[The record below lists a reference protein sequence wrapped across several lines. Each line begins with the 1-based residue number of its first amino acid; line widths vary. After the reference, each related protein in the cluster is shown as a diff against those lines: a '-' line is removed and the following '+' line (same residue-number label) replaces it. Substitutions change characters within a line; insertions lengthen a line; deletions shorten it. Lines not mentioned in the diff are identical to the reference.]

1 MARLAEQIGQNHQEA
16 AATQQAIR
24 NNRRVISRRPAEDEG
39 DEVEVGPVVSHEL
52 GSGAESITLNPIQR
66 SNSSR
71 AVVIASKEILAL
83 TVSPLDLP
91 AEQFSAGL
99 DRRKANRKILLEWL
113 KTALVDGVDYGRI
126 HMVSRDRCQYAS
138 TGRVK
143 ECPNQ
148 YHWSKPNLFKPGA
161 EKITGMLGLTVH
173 YPSLPAYE
181 TAILSQVEIKTVL
194 MRCELRDSQGRVVA
208 EGVGARSLAQDYG
221 DLNKSLKM
229 AEKSALADVILRAAG
244 LSEIFTQDLEDRSPI
259 EEEAKA
265 EPRPVPKPVVANPK
279 PKPIPEPEPEPEPI
293 VPRKR
298 GRPRKTPL
306 VVETA
311 AEAEAKPQTE
321 TEEDLEPAEEIVGR
335 EDVAAVRERIREFG
349 FTEKRVLAWLF
360 KSTQGTV
367 TELAQLTIAQCVS
380 LLKKLEQW
388 AEAENENQNN
398 AT

>member
-148 YHWSKPNLFKPGA
+148 YHWSKPNLFKPSMPVIFSAPG
-161 EKITGMLGLTVH
+161 
-173 YPSLPAYE
+173 
-181 TAILSQVEIKTVL
+181 
-194 MRCELRDSQGRVVA
+194 
-208 EGVGARSLAQDYG
+208 
-221 DLNKSLKM
+221 LNKF
-229 AEKSALADVILRAAG
+229 G
-244 LSEIFTQDLEDRSPI
+244 LLQ
-259 EEEAKA
+259 
-265 EPRPVPKPVVANPK
+265 
-279 PKPIPEPEPEPEPI
+279 
-293 VPRKR
+293 
-298 GRPRKTPL
+298 
-306 VVETA
+306 
-311 AEAEAKPQTE
+311 
-321 TEEDLEPAEEIVGR
+321 
-335 EDVAAVRERIREFG
+335 
-349 FTEKRVLAWLF
+349 
-360 KSTQGTV
+360 
-367 TELAQLTIAQCVS
+367 
-380 LLKKLEQW
+380 
-388 AEAENENQNN
+388 
-398 AT
+398 